1 MKIQILTLNELF
13 NILNGS
19 IKGFNYDICRI
30 IHKFYSISNP
40 KFKEGDLG
48 LVNIVNKKKIFK
60 IKKIISYS
68 KKKGYLYQLEC
79 DYDKCDYDK
88 CDNDSFAYENEIIK
102 LTDDEINKFNIFN
115 KMFSEWL
122 DEDDDILY

>member
-1 MKIQILTLNELF
+1 MTNNAFCKCLWCSRDKL
-13 NILNGS
+13 
-19 IKGFNYDICRI
+19 R
-30 IHKFYSISNP
+30 
-40 KFKEGDLG
+40 
-48 LVNIVNKKKIFK
+48 
-60 IKKIISYS
+60 ISYS

-88 CDNDSFAYENEIIK
+88 CDYDKCDYDKCDYDSFAYENEIIK
-102 LTDDEINKFNIFN
+102 LTDDEITKFNIFN